1 MATADKMARD
11 AAAKKKA
18 AEAKKRAA
26 RPTPKATADRLKDT
40 KASTTRAGKAKSST
54 AARIKQNAKTGAKHG
69 DIRIGKNGKTYNVYD
84 AKTGTWKRGV
94 VAAAGSKPKPPAN
107 TKGTKT
113 NSQNTKFTTDRMNPG
128 ILPHN
133 KGYMAQ
139 GAEGNRQLKP
149 NPKAKP
155 KEKEKG
161 KGIIRWGAGSPNN
174 PNYKN

>member
-26 RPTPKATADRLKDT
+26 RPTPKVTADRLKDT

-54 AARIKQNAKTGAKHG
+54 VQRIKQNAKTGAKHG
-69 DIRIGKNGKTYNVYD
+69 DIRIGKKGKTYNVYD

-94 VAAAGSKPKPPAN
+94 VAAAGDKPKPPAAN

-133 KGYMAQ
+133 KGYMSQ

-149 NPKAKP
+149 RKK
-155 KEKEKG
+155 
-161 KGIIRWGAGSPNN
+161 
-174 PNYKN
+174 

>member
-26 RPTPKATADRLKDT
+26 RPTPKVTADRLKDT

-54 AARIKQNAKTGAKHG
+54 VQRIKQNAKTGAKHG

-94 VAAAGSKPKPPAN
+94 VAAAGNKPKPPA
-107 TKGTKT
+107 KPV

-133 KGYMAQ
+133 KGYMSQ

-149 NPKAKP
+149 RKK
-155 KEKEKG
+155 
-161 KGIIRWGAGSPNN
+161 
-174 PNYKN
+174 

>member
-26 RPTPKATADRLKDT
+26 RPTPKATADRLAQT

-84 AKTGTWKRGV
+84 AKTGTWKRGI
-94 VAAAGSKPKPPAN
+94 VAAAGSKPKDAP
-107 TKGTKT
+107 KM
-113 NSQNTKFTTDRMNPG
+113 NSQNTKFATDRMNPG

-133 KGYMAQ
+133 KGYMSQ

-149 NPKAKP
+149 RKK
-155 KEKEKG
+155 
-161 KGIIRWGAGSPNN
+161 
-174 PNYKN
+174 